1 MGNKVFTPIINLA
14 YSCYR
19 SDETTMMR
27 SLDLMMLGIALMAV
41 QVWDAWLTARGISH
55 FGIAAEGNILLRFL
69 MDQYGYINALI
80 LAKTAALCV
89 IVGLVFLA
97 QRIVWLPHALRAVV
111 VVYIFAAII
120 PWSIILVKVI

>member
-1 MGNKVFTPIINLA
+1 MGNRIFASIISKVFSRYCN
-14 YSCYR
+14 
-19 SDETTMMR
+19 DKTTMVR
-27 SLDLMMLGIALMAV
+27 SLDLVMLGIALMAV

-80 LAKTAALCV
+80 AAKAAALCV

-97 QRIVWLPHALRAVV
+97 HRIVWLPHALRAVV
-111 VVYIFAAII
+111 VVYVFAAII